1 MTSNLRRT
9 CWHSIPQNAWGLI
22 GLQHA
27 GSTRGTVANVTGLVC
42 CVTCFALF
50 PDWLTFFFL
59 LLFYKGSNRFHH
71 LKEFPYNYEG
81 ETISSVTGAS
91 SARSG
96 LKIRARCVVKSVAPC
111 QHVLKVSF
119 FYRPSKLDAWWL
131 IGVYLLF
138 NHEVVFVSEDSSLWK
153 LVNLDKTTIIEESNL
168 CSQSSVL
175 E

>member
-9 CWHSIPQNAWGLI
+9 CWQSIAQNAWGLI